1 MYVLSLEIFGRKGFK
16 YTIKEGERGI
26 NMRILIVEDDVELA
40 DAMKFNLEKEDFLV
54 DICHDGEEGL
64 YYMKESVHDLV
75 ILDRMLPFLDG
86 ISVLRE
92 ARKAH
97 IFTPVIFL
105 TALGELSDRVRGL
118 ECGADDYIV
127 KPFAFEELLARIH
140 CIMRRPGKWDDLAVL
155 RLGDIC
161 FDVKANRLFK
171 GDRECTLSKR
181 EGALLEVFLR
191 NPEQTLTRAMLLSR
205 VWGLDSDVEEG
216 NLDNYIHFLR
226 RRLKTV
232 NSSLSL
238 KTIRGIGYQIREN
251 S

>member
-1 MYVLSLEIFGRKGFK
+1 
-16 YTIKEGERGI
+16 
-26 NMRILIVEDDVELA
+26 MRILIIEDDVELA
-40 DAMKFNLEKEDFLV
+40 DAMKFRLEKEDFLV

-64 YYMKESVHDLV
+64 YYIKENIHDLI

-86 ISVLRE
+86 VGVLKA
-92 ARKAH
+92 ARKFH

-105 TALGELSDRVRGL
+105 TALGELNDKVTGL

-127 KPFAFEELLARIH
+127 KPFAFEELLARIR
-140 CIMRRPGKWDDLAVL
+140 CIMRRPRKWDNSDLL
-155 RLGDIC
+155 KLGDISFNPETNC
-161 FDVKANRLFK
+161 LFK
-171 GDRECTLSKR
+171 DSKECTLSKR

-191 NPEQTLTRAMLLSR
+191 NPGQTLTRAVLLSR

-232 NSSLSL
+232 KSTLSL
-238 KTIRGIGYQIREN
+238 KTIRGIGYQMEVPL
-251 S
+251 